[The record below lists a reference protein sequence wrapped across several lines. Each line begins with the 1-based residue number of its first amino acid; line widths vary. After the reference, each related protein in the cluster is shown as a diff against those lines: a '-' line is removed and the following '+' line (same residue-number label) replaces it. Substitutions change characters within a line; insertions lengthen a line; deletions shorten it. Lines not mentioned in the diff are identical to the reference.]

1 MNIYGIIDNNLYE
14 VNLQQ
19 RMIYMKTIRTL
30 AGEIGVT
37 KQAIFQ
43 KMKKEPLASSLNN
56 LTTRVGGIVYVYP
69 EGEGMIKEQ
78 FHKMQQVFTMPHV
91 DDAGVNNVNILHDTV
106 KILQQQID
114 RKDRQLNAL
123 SLHISIKDKQIEG
136 LNRHIDKLGAALSA
150 AQEQARVAQIL
161 HAGDIH
167 REIIEKLIASQKD
180 AKKEGFWK
188 KGVKTNT
195 PPAG

>member
-1 MNIYGIIDNNLYE
+1 
-14 VNLQQ
+14 
-19 RMIYMKTIRTL
+19 MKTIRTL
-30 AGEIGVT
+30 ADEIGVT

-43 KMKKEPLASSLNN
+43 KMKKEPLASGLNN

-78 FHKMQQVFTMPHV
+78 FHKMQRIFAMPHV
-91 DDAGVNNVNILHDTV
+91 DDVGVNANTV
-106 KILQQQID
+106 KILHDNVNSLKQQID
-114 RKDRQLNAL
+114 RKDRQIDTLN
-123 SLHISIKDKQIEG
+123 LHISVKNKQIES
-136 LNRHIDKLGAALSA
+136 LNKHIEKLDAALAA
-150 AQEQARVAQIL
+150 AQEQTKNAQNL

-188 KGVKTNT
+188 KNPRTNT
-195 PPAG
+195 PPAE